1 MDNKKYIMASSVLK
15 VKESEEDMLAVEKEL
30 LIPDGKTIANILNE
44 EKKHKETNEEDSE
57 EQVQDLEET

>member
-30 LIPDGKTIANILNE
+30 LIPDGKSIANILNE
-44 EKKHKETNEEDSE
+44 EKNYQETKQEDSE
-57 EQVQDLEET
+57 EEVQDLEET

>member
-30 LIPDGKTIANILNE
+30 LIPDGKSIANILNE
-44 EKKHKETNEEDSE
+44 EKNHKETNEEDSE